1 MTQKYNENGFMIL
14 EDDTEMMVNCV
25 LRMKAGTSK
34 FRKQFGEDAQKF
46 TVDTAEIFE
55 AVKKT
60 AKEEPKPKKAKDTE
74 TLGSKIWKTVSG
86 IAQVVLPAVLPKL
99 LGMSVNFDIN
109 DGGFNFDAFFD

>member
-34 FRKQFGEDAQKF
+34 FRKQFGEDAQKI
-46 TVDTAEIFE
+46 TVDTTEIFE

-60 AKEEPKPKKAKDTE
+60 TKEESEPKKAKE
-74 TLGSKIWKTVSG
+74 SEKVGSKIWKTVAG
-86 IAQVVLPAVLPKL
+86 IAQAVLPAILPKL

-109 DGGFNFDAFFD
+109 AGGFNFDAFFD